1 MKKFKKTISLILL
14 SVALH
19 PAFSL
24 SDIFENISQLIR
36 SSDSRQISNYFGNN
50 VDLTIINAEEV
61 YSKAQAEQILKDF
74 FTKNPPKSFSIIHRG
89 VSKEGSKYAIGNYIT
104 INGNSYRTYV
114 YVKTVGGAEQIQEM
128 RFEKE

>member
-1 MKKFKKTISLILL
+1 MKKFKRTISILLL
-14 SVALH
+14 SVALQ
-19 PAFSL
+19 PVFSL
-24 SDIFENISQLIR
+24 SDIFENISLLI
-36 SSDSRQISNYFGNN
+36 SSSNSRQISSYFGNN
-50 VDLTIINAEEV
+50 VDLTIVNAEEV

-104 INGNSYRTYV
+104 TNGGSFRTYV